1 MSIMPFAILL
11 FVVRKPGTG
20 SKQGLLLTGKVEE
33 GSQNTVLI
41 RHVTVPETEL
51 RLEKAL
57 ELLLAG
63 ALASDKTIP
72 YRRPGVEGNQGQEY
86 PTSDGDGR

>member
-1 MSIMPFAILL
+1 MSRMAFAILV
-11 FVVRKPGTG
+11 FVVRKPGAA

-33 GSQNTVLI
+33 ESQNTVLI
-41 RHVTVPETEL
+41 RHVTVPEAEL

-63 ALASDKTIP
+63 ALASDETIP
-72 YRRPGVEGNQGQEY
+72 DRRPGAEGNHGQED
-86 PTSDGDGR
+86 PASDGDGR

>member
-1 MSIMPFAILL
+1 MAFAILV
-11 FVVRKPGTG
+11 FVVRKTGTG
-20 SKQGLLLTGKVEE
+20 ATQGLRLTGKVGE

-41 RHVTVPETEL
+41 RHVTVPEAEL

-63 ALASDKTIP
+63 ALASDETIP
-72 YRRPGVEGNQGQEY
+72 DRRPGAEGNQGQED
-86 PTSDGDGR
+86 PASDGDGR

>member
-1 MSIMPFAILL
+1 MSRMAFAILV
-11 FVVRKPGTG
+11 FVVRKPGAV

-41 RHVTVPETEL
+41 RHVTVPEAEL

-57 ELLLAG
+57 ELLLAR
-63 ALASDKTIP
+63 ALASDETIP
-72 YRRPGVEGNQGQEY
+72 DRRPGAEGNHGQEN
-86 PTSDGDGR
+86 PASDGDGR

>member
-1 MSIMPFAILL
+1 MSIIPFAILV
-11 FVVRKPGTG
+11 FVVRKPGAT
-20 SKQGLLLTGKVEE
+20 SKQGLLLTGKVAE

-41 RHVTVPETEL
+41 RHVTVPEAEL

-63 ALASDKTIP
+63 ALSSDETIP
-72 YRRPGVEGNQGQEY
+72 YQRPGAEGNQGQEDSA
-86 PTSDGDGR
+86 TDGDGR

>member
-1 MSIMPFAILL
+1 MSRMAFAILV
-11 FVVRKPGTG
+11 FVVRKPGTA
-20 SKQGLLLTGKVEE
+20 SKQGLLPTGKVGE
-33 GSQNTVLI
+33 GSQNTVLV
-41 RHVTVPETEL
+41 RHVTVPEAEL

-63 ALASDKTIP
+63 VLSSDKTIS
-72 YRRPGVEGNQGQEY
+72 YRRPGAEGNQGQED